1 MAHGGAACRFVALV
15 AGYPRGMTASR
26 TPTDVITFLTEQHR
40 EVADVFAQLE
50 DMDGATDE
58 KPQRLAEQVVTSLV
72 KHSVA
77 EEIYLYPAVRKALP
91 DGDDLADHELGEHAE
106 AEQTMKQLEALSP
119 EQPQFWPT
127 LHQLIGEIRHHVGE
141 EENNLF
147 PKLRAACS
155 EQELADLGRKVEQ
168 AEKFA
173 PTRPHPSAPSEG
185 GALGALAPGA
195 GLVDRVRD
203 ALSGR
208 GR

>member
-1 MAHGGAACRFVALV
+1 
-15 AGYPRGMTASR
+15 MTAST
-26 TPTDVITFLTEQHR
+26 TPTDVIVFLTGQHR
-40 EVADVFAQLE
+40 EVDDVFAQLE
-50 DMDGATDE
+50 KMDGATDE
-58 KPQRLAEQVVTSLV
+58 KAQLLAEQVVMSLV

-91 DGDDLADHELGEHAE
+91 DGDDIADHELHEHDE
-106 AEQTMKQLEALSP
+106 AEQTMKELEALTP

-127 LHQLIGEIRHHVGE
+127 LHKLISEIRHHVSE

-147 PKLRAACS
+147 PQLRAACS
-155 EQELADLGRKVEQ
+155 EQELQDLGRKVQQ
-168 AEKFA
+168 AEKVA

-185 GALGALAPGA
+185 GLLAALAPGA
-195 GLVDRVRD
+195 GLVDRIRD

>member
-1 MAHGGAACRFVALV
+1 MLVGG
-15 AGYPRGMTASR
+15 YTDGMTASSR
-26 TPTDVITFLTEQHR
+26 PTDVIMFLTEQHR
-40 EVADVFAQLE
+40 EVEDMFAQLKE
-50 DMDGATDE
+50 MDGATDE
-58 KPQRLAEQVVTSLV
+58 KAQRLAEQVVTSLV

-77 EEIYLYPAVRKALP
+77 EEVYLYPAVRKALP
-91 DGDDLADHELGEHAE
+91 DGDNLADHEIKEHDE
-106 AEQTMKQLEALSP
+106 AEQTMKQLEKLTP

-127 LHQLIGEIRHHVGE
+127 LHQLIGEIRHHVSE

-155 EQELADLGRKVEQ
+155 AQELQDLGRKVQQ
-168 AEKFA
+168 AEKVA

-185 GALGALAPGA
+185 GVLGALAPGA

>member
-1 MAHGGAACRFVALV
+1 MICRFGVLV
-15 AGYPRGMTASR
+15 GGYTDGMTAS
-26 TPTDVITFLTEQHR
+26 TAPTDVIMFLTEQHR
-40 EVADVFAQLE
+40 EVDDIFAQLE

-58 KPQRLAEQVVTSLV
+58 KVQRLAEQVVTSLV

-91 DGDDLADHELGEHAE
+91 DGDDVADHELHEHDE
-106 AEQTMKQLEALSP
+106 AEQTMKKLEGLTP
-119 EQPQFWPT
+119 EQAEFWPT
-127 LHQLIGEIRHHVGE
+127 LHQLIGEIRHHVDE

-155 EQELADLGRKVEQ
+155 EQELQELGRKVQQ

-173 PTRPHPSAPSEG
+173 PTRPHPSAPAEG
-185 GALGALAPGA
+185 AALGALAPGA
-195 GLVDRVRD
+195 GLVDRIRD

-208 GR
+208 GT

>member
-1 MAHGGAACRFVALV
+1 VICCFGVLVGG
-15 AGYPRGMTASR
+15 YTDGMTAST
-26 TPTDVITFLTEQHR
+26 TPTDVIMFLTEQHR
-40 EVADVFAQLE
+40 EVDDIFAQLE

-58 KPQRLAEQVVTSLV
+58 KVQRLAEQVVTFLV

-91 DGDDLADHELGEHAE
+91 DGDDVADHELHEHDE
-106 AEQTMKQLEALSP
+106 AEQTMKKLEGLTP
-119 EQPQFWPT
+119 EQAEFWPT
-127 LHQLIGEIRHHVGE
+127 LHQLIGEIRHHVDE

-155 EQELADLGRKVEQ
+155 EQELQELGRKVQQ

-173 PTRPHPSAPSEG
+173 PTRPHPSAPAEG
-185 GALGALAPGA
+185 AALGALAPGA
-195 GLVDRVRD
+195 GLVDRIRD

-208 GR
+208 GT

>member
-1 MAHGGAACRFVALV
+1 MLTC
-15 AGYPRGMTASR
+15 GYTDSMTAST
-26 TPTDVITFLTEQHR
+26 TPPDVIVFLTEQHR
-40 EVADVFAQLE
+40 EVEDVFAQLQ

-58 KPQRLAEQVVTSLV
+58 KVQRLTEQVITSLV

-77 EEIYLYPAVRKALP
+77 EEIHLYPAVRKALP
-91 DGDDLADHELGEHAE
+91 DGDDLADHELHEHDE
-106 AEQTMKQLEALSP
+106 AEQTMKKLEKLTP
-119 EQPQFWPT
+119 EKSEFWPT
-127 LHQLIGEIRHHVGE
+127 LHELIGEIRHHVGE

-155 EQELADLGRKVEQ
+155 EEELQELGRKVQQ

-185 GALGALAPGA
+185 NLLAALAPGA
-195 GLVDRVRD
+195 GLVDRIRD

-208 GR
+208 GK

>member
-1 MAHGGAACRFVALV
+1 MLTC
-15 AGYPRGMTASR
+15 GYTDSMTAST
-26 TPTDVITFLTEQHR
+26 TPTDVIVFLTEQHR
-40 EVADVFAQLE
+40 EVEDIFAQLR

-58 KPQRLAEQVVTSLV
+58 KVQRLTEQVITSLV

-91 DGDDLADHELGEHAE
+91 DGDDLADHELHEHDE
-106 AEQTMKQLEALSP
+106 AEQTMKKLEKLTP
-119 EQPQFWPT
+119 EQPEFWPT
-127 LHQLIGEIRHHVGE
+127 LHELISEIRHHVGE

-155 EQELADLGRKVEQ
+155 AQELQDLGRKVQQ
-168 AEKFA
+168 AEKVA

-185 GALGALAPGA
+185 GVLGALAPGA

>member
-1 MAHGGAACRFVALV
+1 
-15 AGYPRGMTASR
+15 MTAST

-40 EVADVFAQLE
+40 EVEDMFAQLK

-58 KPQRLAEQVVTSLV
+58 KAQRLAEQVVTFLV

-91 DGDDLADHELGEHAE
+91 DGDNLADHELSEHDK
-106 AEQTMKQLEALSP
+106 AEQTMKQLEKFTP
-119 EQPQFWPT
+119 EQAQFWPT
-127 LHQLIGEIRHHVGE
+127 VQQLISEIRHHVSE

-155 EQELADLGRKVEQ
+155 EQELQDLGRKVQQ
-168 AEKFA
+168 AEKVA

-185 GALGALAPGA
+185 GVLGALAPGA

>member
-1 MAHGGAACRFVALV
+1 MGG
-15 AGYPRGMTASR
+15 YTDGMTAST
-26 TPTDVITFLTEQHR
+26 TPTDVIMFLTEQHR
-40 EVADVFAQLE
+40 EVDDIFAQLE

-58 KPQRLAEQVVTSLV
+58 KVQRLAEQVVTSLV

-91 DGDDLADHELGEHAE
+91 DGDDVADHELHEHDE
-106 AEQTMKQLEALSP
+106 AEQTMKKLEGLTP
-119 EQPQFWPT
+119 EQAEFWPT

-155 EQELADLGRKVEQ
+155 EQELQELGRKVQ
-168 AEKFA
+168 RAEKFA
-173 PTRPHPSAPSEG
+173 PTRPHPSAPAEG
-185 GALGALAPGA
+185 AALGALAPGA
-195 GLVDRVRD
+195 GLVDRIRD

-208 GR
+208 GT